1 MPLPQSLP
9 LLALDYQIT
18 RISSALYPAL
28 HICSLAT
35 VPLVLPS
42 SVAYGFCLSLLRLVA
57 PASCPGSKALFSLPV
72 LKHQVDVCLVR
83 CVLFVLVLFVWE
95 LGAWGPTGDWRFQVT
110 LFSGPSILQA
120 PGERFPLGGSRFQG
134 CHGYLPSGLRLLLP
148 ANLLGTSSQAHL
160 FVMSLNVAKYNL
172 GKVRLEGMQSAVHIS
187 RYVACGAARWRFAG
201 LFGSCCLSYAFLLV
215 DLCGSLALFSESLRI
230 LAPSRPSRLVG
241 GSLGKYGSGKLFSTD
256 YSV

>member
-1 MPLPQSLP
+1 M
-9 LLALDYQIT
+9 
-18 RISSALYPAL
+18 
-28 HICSLAT
+28 
-35 VPLVLPS
+35 
-42 SVAYGFCLSLLRLVA
+42 
-57 PASCPGSKALFSLPV
+57 
-72 LKHQVDVCLVR
+72 
-83 CVLFVLVLFVWE
+83 
-95 LGAWGPTGDWRFQVT
+95 LGVQLGGDWRFQVT

-120 PGERFPLGGSRFQG
+120 PGERFPLGCSRFQG

-172 GKVRLEGMQSAVHIS
+172 GKVRLEGMQSAVSHFTVHDLRGGPLEIC
-187 RYVACGAARWRFAG
+187 RA
-201 LFGSCCLSYAFLLV
+201 FGSCCLSYAFLLV

>member
-9 LLALDYQIT
+9 LLALDYQVA

-28 HICSLAT
+28 HVCSLAT
-35 VPLVLPS
+35 VPLILRS

-57 PASCPGSKALFSLPV
+57 PASCLGSKALSSLPV
-72 LKHQVDVCLVR
+72 LKHPVDVCLVR
-83 CVLFVLVLFVWE
+83 CVLFVLVLFVWA

-172 GKVRLEGMQSAVHIS
+172 GKVRLEGMQSAVSHFTVRDLRGGPLEIC
-187 RYVACGAARWRFAG
+187 RA
-201 LFGSCCLSYAFLLV
+201 FGSCCLSYAFLLV